1 MAKCTYGTGAFALV
15 NIGKTFR
22 QSKNGMLTTIA
33 WKLGDEITAH
43 AIEGSVFIAG
53 AIVQWLRDGLGII
66 ESSSDVEALA
76 RSVEDNGGVTCSS
89 SGGTRRTSL
98 ATGSPRRYLW
108 SDPR

>member
-1 MAKCTYGTGAFALV
+1 MVPAFALV
-15 NIGKTFR
+15 NIGNTFR

-33 WKLGDEITAH
+33 WKLGDEITY

-76 RSVEDNGGVTCSS
+76 RSVEDNGGADSCSS
-89 SGGTRRTSL
+89 SGGTRRT
-98 ATGSPRRYLW
+98 TGARKPEA
-108 SDPR
+108 

>member
-1 MAKCTYGTGAFALV
+1 MAKRTYGTGAFALV
-15 NIGKTFR
+15 NIGNTFR

-33 WKLGDEITAH
+33 WKLGDEITY

-53 AIVQWLRDGLGII
+53 AIVQWLRDGLGMI

-76 RSVEDNGGVTCSS
+76 RSVEDNGGVTPCSS

-98 ATGSPRRYLW
+98 APRSSRRYLRA
-108 SDPR
+108 DPR